1 MMYLASVS
9 YGRMTTVENFATDLA
24 DLREEEKCVVRSD
37 RGLELGEVVSAPDP
51 IPDGLTPDL
60 FPRLLRRATF
70 EDLVKAEE
78 LESRRLAATVF
89 AREEAARLRL
99 PIEVREVEMTFGG
112 EQMIVSFVKRGLLN
126 LAPLIRALGER
137 FAARV
142 EFEQIALKDAGGE
155 GGCGS

>member
-9 YGRMTTVENFATDLA
+9 YGRLTTVENFATDLA

-70 EDLVKAEE
+70 EDLVAAEE

-89 AREEAARLRL
+89 AREEAARQRM

-112 EQMIVSFVKRGLLN
+112 ERLIISFVKNGLIN
-126 LAPLIRALGER
+126 LAPLLRAISER
-137 FAARV
+137 FRAAV
-142 EFEQIALKDAGGE
+142 EFQQIALKDAGGE
-155 GGCGS
+155 GGG